1 MRRKCNV
8 LIIGSLQ
15 KEPIKEELIFLDKLV
30 AGLLD
35 MGFIINNS
43 NGPLL
48 GQYITAAVLRY
59 AVRNGRIYLG
69 LTRQFVPLQR
79 SLFPKSM
86 DDFGSLSLLHKE
98 EMIAK
103 SDFVISIGGCTGT
116 AYEVELAKASN
127 KIVSFV
133 PHFGGYSKDQYP
145 IADHEPQIPEIIAV
159 LFE

>member
-1 MRRKCNV
+1 MKRKCNV

-15 KEPIKEELIFLDKLV
+15 EEPTERQLNFLTNLV
-30 AGLLD
+30 FALLD

-43 NGPLL
+43 NGKLL

-59 AVRNGRIYLG
+59 AVHKHRIYLQ
-69 LTRQFVPLQR
+69 LFRQFVPLQR
-79 SLFPKSM
+79 SLFPKCM
-86 DDFGSLSLLHKE
+86 DDFGKLSLLHKE
-98 EMIAK
+98 EMISK
-103 SDFVISIGGCTGT
+103 SDYVISIGGGTGT

-145 IADHEPQIPEIIAV
+145 VLDHEPQIPEIIAV